1 MRTLS
6 FNLELS
12 EPNGDPLALG
22 SGPARTIITS
32 DKGTLSIGTVS
43 GKTYPV
49 TVRNVPQAAKAITLT
64 VKKRGFVDTAIG
76 PIVVPAA
83 GNPGPQVKTI
93 AYALTTTVS
102 GKVVTPARAADAAKG
117 SHISMAEVWAS
128 TDPDN
133 KVPVNPADGSYTLN
147 GVKHSGTFNV
157 TAEYT
162 ATGNS
167 NYKTSDPQI
176 VSTTAPAHTQDIALK
191 YGYTTALTVTVL
203 LHASAFAT
211 GTASSGVNVVI
222 EVEGIKAH
230 EGTTGGSPTY
240 GYTVTVD
247 HPGRLSDVTA
257 SMPGYTGTVL
267 GTGNGPVPR
276 GAGARL
282 TQNTYTHFISLHR

>member
-12 EPNGDPLALG
+12 EPNGAPLALG
-22 SGPARTIITS
+22 SGPVRTIITS

-43 GKTYPV
+43 GKIYPV

-64 VKKRGFVDTAIG
+64 VKKRGFVDTTIG
-76 PIVVPAA
+76 PIAVPAS
-83 GNPGPQVKTI
+83 GNPAAQIKTI
-93 AYALTTTVS
+93 PYALTTTVS

-117 SHISMAEVWAS
+117 SHISTAEVWAS
-128 TDPDN
+128 TDPGN
-133 KVPVNPADGSYTLN
+133 KVPVNTADGSYSLN
-147 GVKHSGTFNV
+147 GVKHSGTFTI

-167 NYKTSDPQI
+167 NYKTSDPQA
-176 VSTTAPAHTQDIALK
+176 VSTTAPAHTQDIALN
-191 YGYTTALTVTVL
+191 YGYTTELTVRVS
-203 LHASAFAT
+203 LHASALGA
-211 GTASSGVNVVI
+211 GTVSSGVNVVI

-230 EGTTGGSPTY
+230 EGTTGGSPTP

-257 SMPGYTGTVL
+257 SMPGYTGTVSGL
-267 GTGNGPVPR
+267 GNGPVPLPR
-276 GAGARL
+276 TR
-282 TQNTYTHFISLHR
+282 NTHSHLIGLHR